1 VLITKGDLFHQEAKI
16 AQSGL
21 ADLFHRIEVVS
32 EKDEATYARVL
43 RELDVAPADFAMVG
57 NSLRS
62 DIEPVLALGGWG
74 IHMPYHVTWALETE
88 HGVADDAPRL
98 RVVENAGQLP
108 DAVAGIEAA
117 RIA

>member
-1 VLITKGDLFHQEAKI
+1 MFHQEAKI

-43 RELDVAPADFAMVG
+43 RELDVPPGAFAMVG

-62 DIEPVLALGGWG
+62 DIEPVLGLGGWG
-74 IHMPYHVTWALETE
+74 IHMPYHVTWALEAE
-88 HGVADDAPRL
+88 HGVAHHAPRL
-98 RVVENAGQLP
+98 RVVESAGQL
-108 DAVAGIEAA
+108 AAALAAIEATPVA
-117 RIA
+117 